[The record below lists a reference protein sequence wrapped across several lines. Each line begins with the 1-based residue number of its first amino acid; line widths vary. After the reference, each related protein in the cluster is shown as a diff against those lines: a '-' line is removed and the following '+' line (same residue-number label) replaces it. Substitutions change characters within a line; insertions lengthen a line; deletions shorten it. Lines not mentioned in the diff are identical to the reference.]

1 MCIEKKEIKKE
12 EIGQDKKYGKR
23 KEKKKKKKKKEK
35 RGKKREEKKGK
46 GECSLM
52 VERSFVARVV

>member
-1 MCIEKKEIKKE
+1 M
-12 EIGQDKKYGKR
+12 
-23 KEKKKKKKKKEK
+23 KKKEK